1 MVEAGADPVC
11 CATPDTPDSDA
22 LTTCVEVALEV
33 IEAVEEGRQ
42 NLVLKTTAPQ
52 VLSNFDSTTI
62 WQPASVTA
70 APAVGHTV
78 APEVAA

>member
-1 MVEAGADPVC
+1 MVEGDADRVC
-11 CATPDTPDSDA
+11 CATPDTPASDA

-33 IEAVEEGRQ
+33 IEAVEEARQ
-42 NLVLKTTAPQ
+42 RFVLTTNAPQ
-52 VLSNFDSTTI
+52 VLSNLDSTTI
-62 WQPASVTA
+62 WQPASLTA